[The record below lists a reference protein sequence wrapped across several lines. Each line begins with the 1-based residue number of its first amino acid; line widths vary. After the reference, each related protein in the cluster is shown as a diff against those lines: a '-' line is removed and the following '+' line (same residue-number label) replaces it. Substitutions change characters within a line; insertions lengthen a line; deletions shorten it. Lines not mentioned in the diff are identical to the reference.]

1 MTAIRAVPDI
11 TIRPARD
18 TDGPAIAALIAR
30 SFADYPG
37 CLFIDEE
44 FPELAAP
51 ASHYA
56 GRGGQL
62 FVAERDGA
70 LIGSLAAAMT
80 PVPGLAELFKVY
92 VDGAARGSGLA
103 QRLYGEGEALVRG
116 QGARAIVLWSDTRFE
131 RGHRF
136 YEKLGFVRE
145 PVTRYLADASASW
158 EFCYRKSLAA

>member
-1 MTAIRAVPDI
+1 MTSL
-11 TIRPARD
+11 RPATDR
-18 TDGPAIAALIAR
+18 DGPALAALIAR

-37 CLFIDEE
+37 CLFVDDE

-56 GRGGQL
+56 AQGGRL
-62 FVAERDGA
+62 FVAEREGV
-70 LIGSLAAAMT
+70 LVGSLAAAPT

-103 QRLYGEGEALVRG
+103 QRLYGEGEALARSL
-116 QGARAIVLWSDTRFE
+116 GAREIVLWSDTRFA

-158 EFCYRKSLAA
+158 EFFFRKALPG